1 MNNAAV
7 NIGITQMNRYHLT
20 VMKTLLLSEISPDTN
35 GQILHDFIN
44 IRYLELRESFLKQV
58 DKSRGPQG
66 ERGLEF
72 SRRKKGQ
79 TFLFFPSIHSLGLY
93 NNNVSYL
100 RTVSEKNLL
109 ANPFILK
116 CKLWE

>member
-1 MNNAAV
+1 MWSKHTMEYYSDETLTHYYNTDEHIA
-7 NIGITQMNRYHLT
+7 ITQMNRYHLT

-66 ERGLEF
+66 ERGLGF
-72 SRRKKGQ
+72 STKKKGQ
-79 TFLFFPSIHSLGLY
+79 IFFPSIF
-93 NNNVSYL
+93 L
-100 RTVSEKNLL
+100 R
-109 ANPFILK
+109 IM
-116 CKLWE
+116 